1 MSEIKSKRVRSKK
14 KKKKLKK
21 LKKKFLLTSE
31 KCWLIDEKLIPMY
44 QHLVD
49 NYSVKLREEWT
60 VIKVEEMDVEVV
72 QEVKQ
77 EPQEDNSV
85 DSQQLQSSSRMNQL
99 EVVISL

>member
-1 MSEIKSKRVRSKK
+1 
-14 KKKKLKK
+14 
-21 LKKKFLLTSE
+21 
-31 KCWLIDEKLIPMY
+31 MY